1 MFALWKESYDKPRQC
16 IKKQRPHFVDKGLYS
31 QSYDFSSSHVWMWE
45 LYHKEGWAPKNWWL
59 QIAVLEKA
67 LRSPLDCKEIKS
79 VKPKRNQ
86 SAVFTGRTD
95 AEAKTSILWPPDVK
109 RELTRIK
116 TLILGK
122 IEVKR
127 IREQQRM
134 RCLDSITDS
143 VDTNLSKLREIVED
157 RGAWYAIVH
166 GVLSTPIVQ

>member
-1 MFALWKESYDKPRQC
+1 M
-16 IKKQRPHFVDKGLYS
+16 
-31 QSYDFSSSHVWMWE
+31 
-45 LYHKEGWAPKNWWL
+45 
-59 QIAVLEKA
+59 LEKA

-79 VKPKRNQ
+79 IKPKRNQ
-86 SAVFTGRTD
+86 SSVFTGRTD

-157 RGAWYAIVH
+157 RGA
-166 GVLSTPIVQ
+166 

>member
-1 MFALWKESYDKPRQC
+1 M
-16 IKKQRPHFVDKGLYS
+16 
-31 QSYDFSSSHVWMWE
+31 
-45 LYHKEGWAPKNWWL
+45 
-59 QIAVLEKA
+59 LEKA

-79 VKPKRNQ
+79 VRPKRNQ

-127 IREQQRM
+127 IREQQR
-134 RCLDSITDS
+134 RQRALLAGGFGS
-143 VDTNLSKLREIVED
+143 L
-157 RGAWYAIVH
+157 H
-166 GVLSTPIVQ
+166 TPGP